1 MRKIKS
7 LLFSLV
13 LAVVMIFGGFA
24 VKMPVADASNFQLNY
39 NEYSE
44 KVQTILGEFCVFR
57 ERTAGSKVEKD
68 AGTYIRDYLLTNAT
82 KVTAKNDASTEQGI
96 QEFKFVSDYT
106 GLYETSQNI
115 IFEYKSSVK
124 TNKKVILACNYDA
137 PFKYDEE
144 TGEYV
149 TYNNDALNVSAGG
162 VAALMILAET
172 LPNYNLGFNLEFV
185 FFGAGESSF
194 AGSDFY
200 LNGLSS
206 EDEKDVLCVINIDKV
221 ALGTNLYFY
230 MDEVKTSFSKY
241 VSSVVSSFTKEI
253 DLSHLNKTEF
263 VYNDLGLGYSHIALE
278 SDNVNFMKRGIAT
291 INLFA
296 GDYETGIVLG
306 RNEYNGKE
314 LISYTDND
322 TLEYINKKLGSE
334 EIADNLYMVNSAIE
348 TLLNDANFERNAAKS
363 YGKTNWFYKIF
374 ANEELVLWLTI
385 VAFVVV
391 LIVSMYIYN
400 KLTFKSYY
408 ANVEVEFLSS
418 VVKISDHVEKGPE
431 SKEVAKV
438 IGQVLANDIK
448 KNKTLKPEKKKKEKN
463 KDKE

>member
-7 LLFSLV
+7 FLISFV
-13 LAVVMIFGGFA
+13 LAVLMIFGGFTA
-24 VKMPVADASNFQLNY
+24 KTSVASASNFQLTY

-44 KVQTILGEFCVFR
+44 KVQTILGEFCEFR
-57 ERTAGSKVEKD
+57 ARTAGSKVEKD
-68 AGTYIRDYLLTNAT
+68 AATYIRDYLAVNAT
-82 KVTAKNDASTEQGI
+82 KVTAKNDLSTENGI
-96 QEFKFVSDYT
+96 QEFKFISDYT
-106 GLYETSQNI
+106 GLYETSQNV

-137 PFKYDEE
+137 PLKYDEE
-144 TGEYV
+144 TGEYI
-149 TYNNDALNVSAGG
+149 TYNNDAVNVSAAG
-162 VAALMILAET
+162 VASLMILAET

-200 LNGLSS
+200 LNGLSTD
-206 EDEKDVLCVINIDKV
+206 DEKDVLCVINIDKV
-221 ALGTNLYFY
+221 ALGNNLYFY

-241 VSSVVSSFTKEI
+241 VSSVVSSFSKEI
-253 DLSHLNKTEF
+253 DLSHLNKTEYI
-263 VYNDLGLGYSHIALE
+263 YNDLGLGYTHIALE

-296 GDYETGIVLG
+296 GDYETGIVMG

-322 TLEYINKKLGSE
+322 TIDYINKNLGNE

-348 TLLNDANFERNAAKS
+348 TLLNDVNFEKNAAKS

-374 ANEELVLWLTI
+374 ANEALVLWFTI
-385 VAFVVV
+385 VAFVVI
-391 LIVSMYIYN
+391 LIVSMHIYN

-431 SKEVAKV
+431 SKDVAKV
-438 IGQVLANDIK
+438 VGQVLANDIK
-448 KNKTLKPEKKKKEKN
+448 KNKTLRPEKKKKEK
-463 KDKE
+463 DKE

>member
-322 TLEYINKKLGSE
+322 TLEYINKNLGSE

>member
-24 VKMPVADASNFQLNY
+24 VKMPVAEASNFQLNY

-44 KVQTILGEFCVFR
+44 KVQAILGEFCLFR
-57 ERTAGSKVEKD
+57 ERTAGSEVEKD

-82 KVTAKNDASTEQGI
+82 KVSAKNDTSTENGI

-206 EDEKDVLCVINIDKV
+206 EDEKDILCVINIDKV

-241 VSSVVSSFTKEI
+241 VSSVVSSFSKEI

-296 GDYETGIVLG
+296 GDYETGIILG

-322 TLEYINKKLGSE
+322 TLEYINKNLGSE

-374 ANEELVLWLTI
+374 ANEELVLWFTI
-385 VAFVVV
+385 VAFVVI
-391 LIVSMYIYN
+391 LIVSMHIYN

-448 KNKTLKPEKKKKEKN
+448 KNKTLKPEKKKKD
-463 KDKE
+463 KDKK

>member
-1 MRKIKS
+1 M
-7 LLFSLV
+7 
-13 LAVVMIFGGFA
+13 
-24 VKMPVADASNFQLNY
+24 
-39 NEYSE
+39 
-44 KVQTILGEFCVFR
+44 
-57 ERTAGSKVEKD
+57 
-68 AGTYIRDYLLTNAT
+68 
-82 KVTAKNDASTEQGI
+82 
-96 QEFKFVSDYT
+96 
-106 GLYETSQNI
+106 
-115 IFEYKSSVK
+115 
-124 TNKKVILACNYDA
+124 
-137 PFKYDEE
+137 
-144 TGEYV
+144 
-149 TYNNDALNVSAGG
+149 
-162 VAALMILAET
+162 
-172 LPNYNLGFNLEFV
+172 
-185 FFGAGESSF
+185 
-194 AGSDFY
+194 
-200 LNGLSS
+200 
-206 EDEKDVLCVINIDKV
+206 
-221 ALGTNLYFY
+221 
-230 MDEVKTSFSKY
+230 
-241 VSSVVSSFTKEI
+241 SSFTKEI

-322 TLEYINKKLGSE
+322 TLEYINKNLGSE

>member
-13 LAVVMIFGGFA
+13 LAVVMVFSGFA
-24 VKMPVADASNFQLNY
+24 VKMPVAEASNFQLNY

-44 KVQTILGEFCVFR
+44 KVQTILGEFCSFR

-68 AGTYIRDYLLTNAT
+68 AGTYIRDYLLINAT
-82 KVTAKNDASTEQGI
+82 KLTAKNDISTEQGI

-162 VAALMILAET
+162 VASLMILAET

-206 EDEKDVLCVINIDKV
+206 DDEKDVLCVINIDKV
-221 ALGTNLYFY
+221 ALGNNLYFY

-241 VSSVVSSFTKEI
+241 VSSVVSSFSKEI

-296 GDYETGIVLG
+296 GDYETGIIMG

-314 LISYTDND
+314 LITYTDND
-322 TLEYINKKLGSE
+322 TLEYINKNLGNE

-348 TLLNDANFERNAAKS
+348 TLLNDASFEKNAAKS

-391 LIVSMYIYN
+391 LIVSMHIYN

-438 IGQVLANDIK
+438 VGQVLANDIK
-448 KNKTLKPEKKKKEKN
+448 KNKTLKPEKKKKEK
-463 KDKE
+463 DKE

>member
-7 LLFSLV
+7 FLISFI
-13 LAVVMIFGGFA
+13 LAVLMIFGGFTA
-24 VKMPVADASNFQLNY
+24 KTSVASASNFQLTY

-44 KVQTILGEFCVFR
+44 KVQTILGEFCTFSA
-57 ERTAGSKVEKD
+57 RTAGSKVEKD
-68 AGTYIRDYLLTNAT
+68 AATYIRDYLVVNAT
-82 KVTAKNDASTEQGI
+82 KVTAKNDLSTENGI

-106 GLYETSQNI
+106 GIYETSQNV

-124 TNKKVILACNYDA
+124 TNKKVILACNYDS
-137 PFKYDEE
+137 PLKYDEE
-144 TGEYV
+144 TGEYI
-149 TYNNDALNVSAGG
+149 TYNNDALNVSAAG
-162 VAALMILAET
+162 VASLMILAET

-185 FFGAGESSF
+185 FFGAGETSF
-194 AGSDFY
+194 AGSNFY
-200 LNGLSS
+200 LNGLSTD
-206 EDEKDVLCVINIDKV
+206 DEKDVLCVINIDKV
-221 ALGTNLYFY
+221 ALGNNLYFY

-241 VSSVVSSFTKEI
+241 VSSVVSSFSKEI
-253 DLSHLNKTEF
+253 DLSHLNKTEYI
-263 VYNDLGLGYSHIALE
+263 YNDLGLGYSHIALE

-296 GDYETGIVLG
+296 GDYENGIVMG

-322 TLEYINKKLGSE
+322 TIDYINKNLGNE

-348 TLLNDANFERNAAKS
+348 TLLNDANFEKNAVKS

-374 ANEELVLWLTI
+374 ANEALVLWFTI
-385 VAFVVV
+385 VAFVVI
-391 LIVSMYIYN
+391 LIVSMHIYN

-408 ANVEVEFLSS
+408 ANVEIEFLSS

-431 SKEVAKV
+431 SKDVAKV
-438 IGQVLANDIK
+438 VGQVLANDIK
-448 KNKTLKPEKKKKEKN
+448 KNKTLKPEKKI

>member
-322 TLEYINKKLGSE
+322 TLEYINKNLGSE

-463 KDKE
+463 KDK

>member
-144 TGEYV
+144 TGDYV

-322 TLEYINKKLGSE
+322 TLEYINKNLGSE

>member
-82 KVTAKNDASTEQGI
+82 KVIAKNDASTEQGI

-322 TLEYINKKLGSE
+322 TLEYINKNLGSE